1 METAR
6 TQSSST
12 RYTTLSDRFRTLWTF
27 NQFLDSVLK
36 HLGKATMPFK
46 HDFQTLHA
54 ELKELVHTI
63 GIDNE
68 NPELDRLERELDRIY
83 RDLAGVEDDLSPSV
97 MRKFFDHIKRQDEKA
112 LSALLKFY
120 LLSKHFD
127 QDTLDKLDI
136 LFTRLAEEPTA
147 GEQVAAREPAELLQT
162 FASLGEFTNLPPMPL
177 AEEAPLIDA
186 VTAIREELESVEDHA
201 TLVDSRVYER
211 YRRLKQRLGKT
222 VLHPSLLVE
231 ITTTNIVAKTRFKE
245 LFNAEEKKVA
255 ENTRRI
261 YDIERYLDRHPDLAN
276 EELRSQIEDFR
287 RVRIRYES
295 SVRDGNVKRGDIT
308 DMTRAMHQVLDK
320 FDPASNRPVSAEEIT
335 AGIPIQDL
343 ETPTTKATTDPTPD
357 TADTSEVLSE
367 ELEATERPGG
377 ASLTDVLPLDPL
389 LNESLHKI
397 MFALEMVVWDRLPTQ
412 VAEAPEIRNLNL
424 ESWEVAIY
432 RKLAEGQLKKGS
444 TEWELDRFFL
454 SGAALRVKM
463 EEEHDE
469 ISRLDN
475 TNNPDRLFEVLEHS
489 AQSLERA
496 RDMERRFQWFIDDMV
511 FRGET
516 SQLETLYRSRFRF
529 LHAYS
534 GLWLVH
540 QRSGGLTPL

>member
-1 METAR
+1 M
-6 TQSSST
+6 QSSST

-27 NQFLDSVLK
+27 SQFLRGVLK
-36 HLGKATMPFK
+36 HLGEAPMPYN
-46 HDFQTLHA
+46 HDFQALHA

-63 GIDNE
+63 GIDDAGDE
-68 NPELDRLERELDRIY
+68 NPELDRLERELDRIH
-83 RDLAGVEDDLSPSV
+83 RDLALVENGLAPSV

-112 LSALLKFY
+112 LSALVKFY
-120 LLSKHFD
+120 LLSKQFE

-136 LFTRLAEEPTA
+136 LFTRLAEEPSA
-147 GEQVAAREPAELLQT
+147 GEEVAAREPAELLQT
-162 FASLGEFTNLPPMPL
+162 FASLAEFTNLRPMPL

-186 VTAIREELESVEDHA
+186 VTAIRDELEAIEDHS
-201 TLVDSRVYER
+201 TLVESRVYER

-222 VLHPSLLVE
+222 ALHPSLLVE

-255 ENTRRI
+255 ENSRRI
-261 YDIERYLDRHPDLAN
+261 YDIERYLDRHPELAN
-276 EELRSQIEDFR
+276 EELRHQIEEFR
-287 RVRIRYES
+287 HVRIRYES
-295 SVRDGNVKRGDIT
+295 SVREGNVRRGDIT
-308 DMTRAMHQVLDK
+308 EMTRAMHAVLDK
-320 FDPASNRPVSAEEIT
+320 FDPVSNRTASADEIT
-335 AGIPIQDL
+335 AGIPIPGL
-343 ETPTTKATTDPTPD
+343 ETAAPRSTTDPAPD
-357 TADTSEVLSE
+357 SADEPELLSE
-367 ELEATERPGG
+367 EIEAGQRREA
-377 ASLTDVLPLDPL
+377 ASLADVLPLDPL

-397 MFALEMVVWDRLPTQ
+397 MFALEMVVWDRLPSQ
-412 VAEAPEIRNLNL
+412 IAEAPEIRNLNL

-432 RKLAEGQLKKGS
+432 RKLAEGTLVKGS
-444 TEWELDRFFL
+444 AEWELDRFFL

-469 ISRLDN
+469 ISRLEN
-475 TNNPDRLFEVLEHS
+475 ANNPDRLFEVLEHS

-496 RDMERRFQWFIDDMV
+496 RDMDRRFQWFIDDMV